1 MRILLFINDKK
12 TIVSINEV
20 RKPDF
25 EDCLYL
31 ESNKYL
37 IKVEFLPK
45 IDVNIWLEKLL
56 KFGFLDL
63 IENHKSLVH
72 CGIDVIVKD
81 K

>member
-12 TIVSINEV
+12 TIIEV
-20 RKPDF
+20 TEVCKGEF
-25 EDCLYL
+25 EDVLYFS
-31 ESNKYL
+31 SNQYL

-45 IDVNIWLEKLL
+45 IDVNFYLEKLL

-63 IENHKSLVH
+63 IENNKSLVH
-72 CGIDVIVKD
+72 CGIDIIVKN